1 MKQAN
6 KYWLILMACSLILLL
21 SACKPAPQAQS
32 SPPTTTSLPS
42 PTPAPIVIKDGL
54 GHDINLEKPAQRVAS
69 LAPSNTEILFAIGAG
84 TQVVARD
91 SFSDYPEQANQ
102 IRNVGGGFGE
112 IDTETLVSLQPD
124 LVLLAEIN
132 PVEQV
137 QTLESLGLKVFYLN
151 NPKDLEGMYENL
163 RIVARLVGHEGEADT
178 LIEGLRARV
187 AEVEQKVENVS
198 ERPLVFYELDG
209 TDPNAPWT
217 SGPGT
222 FIDLLLDKA
231 GGSNL
236 GSSLESA
243 WVQIS
248 VEELIAKNPDI
259 ILLGDFTYGG
269 VKPEDVIARPGWKT
283 IAAVQNQRVY
293 PFDDNLVSRPGPRM
307 VDGLEALVKLL
318 HPELFK

>member
-1 MKQAN
+1 MKIFN
-6 KYWLILMACSLILLL
+6 THWLIIIGCIAVVLLNACT
-21 SACKPAPQAQS
+21 PAAPATQAQP
-32 SPPTTTSLPS
+32 SPT
-42 PTPAPIVIKDGL
+42 PTPAPIVITDGL
-54 GHDINLEKPAQRVAS
+54 GHQITLDKPAQRVAS

-84 TQVVARD
+84 SQVVARD
-91 SFSDYPEQANQ
+91 SFSDYPEQATPITN
-102 IRNVGGGFGE
+102 IGGGFGE

-124 LVLLAEIN
+124 LVLAAEIN

-137 QTLESLGLKVFYLN
+137 QTLEKLGLKVYYLN
-151 NPKDLEGMYENL
+151 NPKDMEGMYENL
-163 RIVARLVGHEGEADT
+163 RIVARLVGHEGEAET
-178 LIEGLRARV
+178 LIERLRTRV
-187 AEVEQKVENVS
+187 ASVEEKVVKATEK
-198 ERPLVFYELDG
+198 PLVFYELDG

-231 GGSNL
+231 GGTNL
-236 GSSLESA
+236 GNSLDSA

-248 VEELIAKNPDI
+248 VEALIAKNPDI

-269 VKPEDVIARPGWKT
+269 VKPEDVIARPGWDV
-283 IAAVQNQRVY
+283 INAVKNQRVY

-307 VDGLEALVKLL
+307 VDGLEALAKLL

>member
-1 MKQAN
+1 VLLN
-6 KYWLILMACSLILLL
+6 ACT
-21 SACKPAPQAQS
+21 PAAPATQAQP
-32 SPPTTTSLPS
+32 SPT
-42 PTPAPIVIKDGL
+42 PTPAPIVITDGL
-54 GHDINLEKPAQRVAS
+54 GHQITLDKPAQRVAS

-84 TQVVARD
+84 SQVVARD
-91 SFSDYPEQANQ
+91 SFSDYPEQATPITN
-102 IRNVGGGFGE
+102 IGGGFGE

-124 LVLLAEIN
+124 LVLAAEIN

-137 QTLESLGLKVFYLN
+137 QTLEKLGLKVFYLN
-151 NPKDLEGMYENL
+151 NPKDMEGMYENL
-163 RIVARLVGHEGEADT
+163 RIVARLVGHEGEAET
-178 LIEGLRARV
+178 LIERLRTRV
-187 AEVEQKVENVS
+187 ASVEEKVVKATEK
-198 ERPLVFYELDG
+198 PLVFYELDG

-231 GGSNL
+231 GGTNL
-236 GSSLESA
+236 GNSLDSA

-248 VEELIAKNPDI
+248 VEALIAKNPDI

-269 VKPEDVIARPGWKT
+269 VKPEDVIARPGWDV
-283 IAAVQNQRVY
+283 INAVKNQRVY

-307 VDGLEALVKLL
+307 VDGLEALAKLL